1 MSPTYKYLINGI
13 YWGYNVYNLF
23 TNVLLTYWG
32 IQVGGGYNKRQLVL
46 WGDETMQIYGNF
58 EGPLA
63 MQRLGFVIYLGGGFK
78 YSLFSPLP
86 EEVIQF
92 DEHIFFNGSKPP
104 TRKDRKRLG

>member
-1 MSPTYKYLINGI
+1 MCAGPHVEVLWGDKNDLDVPGRKLGSMLSKWVMSPTYKYLINGI

-63 MQRLGFVIYLGGGFK
+63 MQRLGL
-78 YSLFSPLP
+78 
-86 EEVIQF
+86 
-92 DEHIFFNGSKPP
+92 
-104 TRKDRKRLG
+104 